1 MLEKMKKAKEAVIS
15 QAPLIHC
22 ITNPISIND
31 CANVVLALGAKP
43 IMAEHPK
50 EVHEITALA
59 KALAVNLGNITD
71 ARAESIFISGGVAKN
86 AQIPCVID
94 VVGVACSALRMELAQ
109 RFIRE
114 CAPCVIK
121 GNLSEIKALA
131 GVDNAAQGIDVG
143 QKDSVNGKDTQK
155 LQKTGQLVCSYAKK
169 AHAVAM
175 ASGAVDIISDGSQ
188 VWFVKNG
195 VAELSKV
202 TGTGCMLN
210 VITATYL
217 SVTDPLTACL
227 LSAGMLGICGE
238 LADKSRGMG
247 TYHIELINQLST
259 LSDAQLEQYL
269 QIQRAL

>member
-1 MLEKMKKAKEAVIS
+1 MKKAKEAVIS

-50 EVHEITALA
+50 EVHEITAFA

-94 VVGVACSALRMELAQ
+94 VVGAACSALRMELAQ

-114 CAPCVIK
+114 
-121 GNLSEIKALA
+121 SEIKALA
-131 GVDNAAQGIDVG
+131 GVDSAAQGIDVG

-227 LSAGMLGICGE
+227 LSAGTLGICGE

>member
-1 MLEKMKKAKEAVIS
+1 M
-15 QAPLIHC
+15 
-22 ITNPISIND
+22 
-31 CANVVLALGAKP
+31 
-43 IMAEHPK
+43 
-50 EVHEITALA
+50 
-59 KALAVNLGNITD
+59 
-71 ARAESIFISGGVAKN
+71 
-86 AQIPCVID
+86 
-94 VVGVACSALRMELAQ
+94 
-109 RFIRE
+109 
-114 CAPCVIK
+114 
-121 GNLSEIKALA
+121 
-131 GVDNAAQGIDVG
+131 DNAAQGIDVG

-202 TGTGCMLN
+202 TGTCCILH

-227 LSAGMLGICGE
+227 LSAGTLGICGE

>member
-94 VVGVACSALRMELAQ
+94 VVGAACSALRMELAQ

-121 GNLSEIKALA
+121 GNLSEIKA
-131 GVDNAAQGIDVG
+131 Q
-143 QKDSVNGKDTQK
+143 
-155 LQKTGQLVCSYAKK
+155 
-169 AHAVAM
+169 
-175 ASGAVDIISDGSQ
+175 
-188 VWFVKNG
+188 
-195 VAELSKV
+195 
-202 TGTGCMLN
+202 
-210 VITATYL
+210 
-217 SVTDPLTACL
+217 
-227 LSAGMLGICGE
+227 
-238 LADKSRGMG
+238 RGWNFRLY
-247 TYHIELINQLST
+247 T
-259 LSDAQLEQYL
+259 
-269 QIQRAL
+269 

>member
-1 MLEKMKKAKEAVIS
+1 MRRY
-15 QAPLIHC
+15 P
-22 ITNPISIND
+22 
-31 CANVVLALGAKP
+31 G
-43 IMAEHPK
+43 
-50 EVHEITALA
+50 
-59 KALAVNLGNITD
+59 
-71 ARAESIFISGGVAKN
+71 
-86 AQIPCVID
+86 
-94 VVGVACSALRMELAQ
+94 
-109 RFIRE
+109 FIRE

-131 GVDNAAQGIDVG
+131 GADCAAQGIDVG
-143 QKDSVNGKDTQK
+143 EKDRVSGSDTQQ
-155 LQKTGQLVCSYAKK
+155 LHKTGRLICDYAKK
-169 AHAVAM
+169 AQAVVM
-175 ASGAVDIISDGSQ
+175 ASGVVDIISDGSQ

-227 LSAGMLGICGE
+227 LSAGTLGICGE

>member
-1 MLEKMKKAKEAVIS
+1 MWSARHALPCAWSWHKGLSVSAHRVSLKEICLKSKRLREWTTRHRELMSVKR
-15 QAPLIHC
+15 QC
-22 ITNPISIND
+22 KRKGYT
-31 CANVVLALGAKP
+31 
-43 IMAEHPK
+43 
-50 EVHEITALA
+50 
-59 KALAVNLGNITD
+59 
-71 ARAESIFISGGVAKN
+71 ESYKR
-86 AQIPCVID
+86 P
-94 VVGVACSALRMELAQ
+94 
-109 RFIRE
+109 
-114 CAPCVIK
+114 
-121 GNLSEIKALA
+121 
-131 GVDNAAQGIDVG
+131 DNWF
-143 QKDSVNGKDTQK
+143 
-155 LQKTGQLVCSYAKK
+155 
-169 AHAVAM
+169 VAM
-175 ASGAVDIISDGSQ
+175 QKRHMPLHGKRGGRYHLGRSQ

-227 LSAGMLGICGE
+227 LSAGTLGICGE

>member
-1 MLEKMKKAKEAVIS
+1 
-15 QAPLIHC
+15 
-22 ITNPISIND
+22 
-31 CANVVLALGAKP
+31 
-43 IMAEHPK
+43 
-50 EVHEITALA
+50 
-59 KALAVNLGNITD
+59 
-71 ARAESIFISGGVAKN
+71 
-86 AQIPCVID
+86 
-94 VVGVACSALRMELAQ
+94 
-109 RFIRE
+109 
-114 CAPCVIK
+114 
-121 GNLSEIKALA
+121 
-131 GVDNAAQGIDVG
+131 
-143 QKDSVNGKDTQK
+143 
-155 LQKTGQLVCSYAKK
+155 
-169 AHAVAM
+169 M

-227 LSAGMLGICGE
+227 LSAGT

>member
-94 VVGVACSALRMELAQ
+94 VVGAACSALRMELAQ

-143 QKDSVNGKDTQK
+143 QKDSVNGKEITI
-155 LQKTGQLVCSYAKK
+155 
-169 AHAVAM
+169 
-175 ASGAVDIISDGSQ
+175 VD
-188 VWFVKNG
+188 N
-195 VAELSKV
+195 
-202 TGTGCMLN
+202 
-210 VITATYL
+210 Y
-217 SVTDPLTACL
+217 
-227 LSAGMLGICGE
+227 
-238 LADKSRGMG
+238 ADKDTDQKAGKYTLDDAKALVKEGQYNIVVETKDKADSVA
-247 TYHIELINQLST
+247 YSDVKSVNIEFGG
-259 LSDAQLEQYL
+259 
-269 QIQRAL
+269 

>member
-1 MLEKMKKAKEAVIS
+1 M
-15 QAPLIHC
+15 
-22 ITNPISIND
+22 
-31 CANVVLALGAKP
+31 
-43 IMAEHPK
+43 
-50 EVHEITALA
+50 
-59 KALAVNLGNITD
+59 
-71 ARAESIFISGGVAKN
+71 AKN

-94 VVGVACSALRMELAQ
+94 VVGAACSALRMELAQ

-114 CAPCVIK
+114 CTPCVIK

-227 LSAGMLGICGE
+227 LSAGTLGICGE

>member
-94 VVGVACSALRMELAQ
+94 VVGAACSALRMELAQ

-114 CAPCVIK
+114 CTPCVIK

-169 AHAVAM
+169 AHAVVM

-188 VWFVKNG
+188 VWFVKKWRGRAIQSHGNRLHAQCHYG
-195 VAELSKV
+195 NIPFRNRPAYSMSAFGRNARYLRRARRQKPRH
-202 TGTGCMLN
+202 GN
-210 VITATYL
+210 VPY
-217 SVTDPLTACL
+217 
-227 LSAGMLGICGE
+227 
-238 LADKSRGMG
+238 
-247 TYHIELINQLST
+247 
-259 LSDAQLEQYL
+259 
-269 QIQRAL
+269 

>member
-31 CANVVLALGAKP
+31 CANEVLALGATP
-43 IMAEHPK
+43 IMAEHAK
-50 EVHEITALA
+50 EVHEVT
-59 KALAVNLGNITD
+59 
-71 ARAESIFISGGVAKN
+71 

-94 VVGVACSALRMELAQ
+94 VGGAACSAVRMELAQ

-169 AHAVAM
+169 AHAVE
-175 ASGAVDIISDGSQ
+175 SEQ
-188 VWFVKNG
+188 
-195 VAELSKV
+195 
-202 TGTGCMLN
+202 
-210 VITATYL
+210 
-217 SVTDPLTACL
+217 
-227 LSAGMLGICGE
+227 
-238 LADKSRGMG
+238 KSNSF
-247 TYHIELINQLST
+247 L
-259 LSDAQLEQYL
+259 
-269 QIQRAL
+269 

>member
-1 MLEKMKKAKEAVIS
+1 
-15 QAPLIHC
+15 
-22 ITNPISIND
+22 
-31 CANVVLALGAKP
+31 
-43 IMAEHPK
+43 MAEHPK

-94 VVGVACSALRMELAQ
+94 VVGAACSALRMELAQ

-114 CAPCVIK
+114 CTPCVIK

-202 TGTGCMLN
+202 TEQ
-210 VITATYL
+210 A
-217 SVTDPLTACL
+217 ACSMSL
-227 LSAGMLGICGE
+227 
-238 LADKSRGMG
+238 RQH
-247 TYHIELINQLST
+247 TFP
-259 LSDAQLEQYL
+259 
-269 QIQRAL
+269 

>member
-1 MLEKMKKAKEAVIS
+1 MK
-15 QAPLIHC
+15 
-22 ITNPISIND
+22 
-31 CANVVLALGAKP
+31 
-43 IMAEHPK
+43 
-50 EVHEITALA
+50 
-59 KALAVNLGNITD
+59 
-71 ARAESIFISGGVAKN
+71 
-86 AQIPCVID
+86 
-94 VVGVACSALRMELAQ
+94 LAQ

-114 CAPCVIK
+114 CTPCVIK

-227 LSAGMLGICGE
+227 LSAGTLGICGE
-238 LADKSRGMG
+238 LADKSHGIG

>member
-1 MLEKMKKAKEAVIS
+1 M
-15 QAPLIHC
+15 
-22 ITNPISIND
+22 
-31 CANVVLALGAKP
+31 
-43 IMAEHPK
+43 
-50 EVHEITALA
+50 
-59 KALAVNLGNITD
+59 
-71 ARAESIFISGGVAKN
+71 
-86 AQIPCVID
+86 
-94 VVGVACSALRMELAQ
+94 
-109 RFIRE
+109 
-114 CAPCVIK
+114 
-121 GNLSEIKALA
+121 SEIKALA

-227 LSAGMLGICGE
+227 LSAGALGICGE

-247 TYHIELINQLST
+247 CAVGTVFTDTTCVIGNTYNALLFLYICQSWISVLIS
-259 LSDAQLEQYL
+259 
-269 QIQRAL
+269 

>member
-155 LQKTGQLVCSYAKK
+155 LQKTGQLVCSYAKRHMPLPWQ
-169 AHAVAM
+169 AGRSISSRTAVR
-175 ASGAVDIISDGSQ
+175 
-188 VWFVKNG
+188 
-195 VAELSKV
+195 
-202 TGTGCMLN
+202 
-210 VITATYL
+210 
-217 SVTDPLTACL
+217 
-227 LSAGMLGICGE
+227 CG
-238 LADKSRGMG
+238 L
-247 TYHIELINQLST
+247 
-259 LSDAQLEQYL
+259 
-269 QIQRAL
+269 